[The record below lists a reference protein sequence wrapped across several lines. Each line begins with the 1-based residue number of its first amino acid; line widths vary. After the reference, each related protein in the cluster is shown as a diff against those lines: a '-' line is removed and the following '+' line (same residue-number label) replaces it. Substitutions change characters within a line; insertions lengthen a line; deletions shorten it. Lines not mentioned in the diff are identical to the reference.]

1 VERILSSCNSLDKLC
16 LDDVNGINNINI
28 RSSSLKYL
36 EIRSYEHNDL
46 FHLNVYGEL
55 LEELIVRWKF
65 TLSGGR
71 SLKMTTP
78 HLKCFTWGG
87 FASDNCF
94 LGKLKCLRSCAL
106 SLEQLSSSWRPPH
119 MEYFQF
125 LEGIKDLVIQFPCL
139 QVNNRI
145 IFIHYGEQ
153 FTC

>member
-1 VERILSSCNSLDKLC
+1 MTSSIL
-16 LDDVNGINNINI
+16 I
-28 RSSSLKYL
+28 
-36 EIRSYEHNDL
+36 
-46 FHLNVYGEL
+46 NVYGEL

-106 SLEQLSSSWRPPH
+106 SLEQLSSSWRPP
-119 MEYFQF
+119 Y
-125 LEGIKDLVIQFPCL
+125 LEFFHIRSRTD
-139 QVNNRI
+139 RRTSD
-145 IFIHYGEQ
+145 
-153 FTC
+153 TCAVS